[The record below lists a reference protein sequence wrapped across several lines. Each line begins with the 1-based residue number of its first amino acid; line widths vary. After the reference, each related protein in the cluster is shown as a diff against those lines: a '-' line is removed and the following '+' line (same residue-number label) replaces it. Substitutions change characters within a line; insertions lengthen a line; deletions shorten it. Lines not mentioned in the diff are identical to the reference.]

1 MLLKPFKGWALWKV
15 KSLCRKISARW
26 VALRSNSYFKYD
38 PIQRLSIHDDAGAIW
53 PVFRRAGQRPDAR
66 IGILSDDT
74 MGYKRAIA
82 CQSDRTL
89 FNAYQFMTTLE
100 QSGRFSVE
108 QVKDLTRALE
118 SSQTTQ
124 WVTNEQLRASLAEIR
139 AEIADFKAEVK
150 TEIAQVRTEI
160 AVAVNKIVLWVVGI
174 DLAFFTG
181 KFGLLDKALHWY

>member
-53 PVFRRAGQRPDAR
+53 PVFRRAGQ
-66 IGILSDDT
+66 
-74 MGYKRAIA
+74 
-82 CQSDRTL
+82 
-89 FNAYQFMTTLE
+89 
-100 QSGRFSVE
+100 
-108 QVKDLTRALE
+108 DLTRALE

-181 KFGLLDKALHWY
+181 KFGLFAKALHWY

>member
-74 MGYKRAIA
+74 MG
-82 CQSDRTL
+82 
-89 FNAYQFMTTLE
+89 
-100 QSGRFSVE
+100 
-108 QVKDLTRALE
+108 
-118 SSQTTQ
+118 
-124 WVTNEQLRASLAEIR
+124 TNEQLRASLAEIR

-181 KFGLLDKALHWY
+181 KFGLFAKALHWY

>member
-38 PIQRLSIHDDAGAIW
+38 PIQR
-53 PVFRRAGQRPDAR
+53 F
-66 IGILSDDT
+66 
-74 MGYKRAIA
+74 
-82 CQSDRTL
+82 
-89 FNAYQFMTTLE
+89 QFMTTLE

-181 KFGLLDKALHWY
+181 KFGLFAKALHWY

>member
-1 MLLKPFKGWALWKV
+1 
-15 KSLCRKISARW
+15 
-26 VALRSNSYFKYD
+26 
-38 PIQRLSIHDDAGAIW
+38 
-53 PVFRRAGQRPDAR
+53 
-66 IGILSDDT
+66 
-74 MGYKRAIA
+74 
-82 CQSDRTL
+82 
-89 FNAYQFMTTLE
+89 MTTLE

-181 KFGLLDKALHWY
+181 KFGLFAKALHWY

>member
-1 MLLKPFKGWALWKV
+1 
-15 KSLCRKISARW
+15 
-26 VALRSNSYFKYD
+26 
-38 PIQRLSIHDDAGAIW
+38 
-53 PVFRRAGQRPDAR
+53 
-66 IGILSDDT
+66 
-74 MGYKRAIA
+74 
-82 CQSDRTL
+82 
-89 FNAYQFMTTLE
+89 MTTLE

-174 DLAFFTG
+174 DLAFSPASLAYSLKRCTG
-181 KFGLLDKALHWY
+181 INGNDARTPLHSSAPAFRIFNHRRHCASGRRGARDGQGALALTDLGNVFGWVKFYQYALRQGVKPIAGCDVWITNPGERDQPS